1 MAEEKNKIVTD
12 VVRTNTNIGQVI
24 DIDIVPEME
33 RSYLDYAMSVIVSRA
48 LPDVRDGLK
57 PVHRRIIYAMDQM
70 GLGSGRNTK
79 SAKVV
84 GEVLGKYHPHGDS
97 SVYGALVRLAQDFS
111 LRYPLVK
118 GQGNFGSIDG
128 DPPAAMRYTEV
139 KMDKISQEMIVDINK
154 ETVDMMDNFDATIQ
168 EPTVLPSRIPNLLM
182 NGADGIAV
190 GMATR
195 IPPHNLKELCS
206 AIDIILDK
214 SNLEIIEPEIEIN
227 NLLSAPKNTQEL
239 VLRPVYEIEK
249 QKYNFETNATIDE
262 LTKVIQGPDF
272 PTYGEIYGKTG
283 ILEMYN
289 TGRGKFAV
297 RGKTNIEETKSGKIR
312 IIITEL
318 PYQVNKA
325 EFVKKIADLV
335 HDKKIIGIS
344 DLRDESDRHGIR
356 VVVEIKKNGKP
367 KSILNKLYKY
377 TALQS
382 SYSANILALVNGVPQ
397 TLNLRQMLLLFLR
410 HRENIIRRRTVFD
423 LKGAMMRAHI
433 LEGLKKALDFIDE
446 VIKTIRSTKPDED
459 AKTRLMEKFEF
470 TDLQAQAI
478 LDMQLRKLSG
488 LERQKLDDEFNQVQ
502 STINYLTSILTKSS
516 EMINVLKSENKEIS
530 EKYGDSRR
538 TKIYV
543 RGLEDFSE
551 EDLVPNE
558 AVLVALTKTGY
569 IKRVP
574 KDTYHTQK
582 RGGIG
587 VVGMT
592 TKLEDEIECMLSVDT
607 HDDLLFFTNK
617 GRVFKTKVWDIQ
629 EGTRQAKGQAI
640 INLINILQ
648 GEIVHTVLPI
658 NKEST
663 SKYILLA
670 TKKGVIK
677 KTSIDKFKNIRQTGL
692 AAIKLDSNDQLTWA
706 KLTNGENQIFLV
718 TKNGKCIRFNESDAR
733 AMGRHTRGVRGILL
747 KENDYLVSMDVIP
760 STIEKAKDK
769 TNTKSFRHLLGVTE
783 NGVGK
788 RTDVYLYPI
797 QKRGG
802 IGVKVANLTPK
813 TGNIAAAQVVS
824 ENDDQVILVS
834 KKAVTIKLPL
844 KNIPTLKRNTK
855 GVILMRF
862 KSTDDKLNAMT
873 ILQKNTETSDRV
885 ESPLEPKKQKPSTQ
899 TKTL

>member
-1 MAEEKNKIVTD
+1 MTDEKNTIVTD
-12 VVRTNTNIGQVI
+12 VIRTNTNIGKVMEV
-24 DIDIVPEME
+24 DIVPEME
-33 RSYLDYAMSVIVSRA
+33 TSYLDYAMSVIVSRA

-70 GLGSGRNTK
+70 GLGSGKNTK

-139 KMDKISQEMIVDINK
+139 KMDKISQEMIIDINK
-154 ETVDMMDNFDATIQ
+154 ETVDMMDNFDATIK

-195 IPPHNLKELCS
+195 IPPHNLKELCA
-206 AIDIILDK
+206 AIDIVLDK
-214 SNLEIIEPEIEIN
+214 SNLEKIESEIEIN
-227 NLLSAPKNTQEL
+227 NILAPPKNTQEL
-239 VLRPVYEIEK
+239 VLRPVYELER
-249 QKYNFETNATIDE
+249 QKYNFETNAVIDD
-262 LTKVIQGPDF
+262 LVKVVQGPDF

-283 ILEMYN
+283 IIEMYN

-297 RGKTNIEETKSGKIR
+297 RGKTSIEETKSGKIR

-335 HDKKIIGIS
+335 RDKKIIGIS

-367 KSILNKLYKY
+367 KSILNKLFKY

-382 SYSANILALVNGVPQ
+382 SYSANMLALVNGVPQ

-410 HRENIIRRRTVFD
+410 HRETIIRRRSIFD

-433 LEGLKKALDFIDE
+433 LEGLKKALDVIDE

-478 LDMQLRKLSG
+478 LEMQLKKLSG
-488 LERQKLDDEFNQVQ
+488 LERQKLDDEYNQVEE
-502 STINYLTSILTKSS
+502 TINHLTAIITKPE
-516 EMINVLKSENKEIS
+516 EMIAVLKSENKEIV

-543 RGLEDFSE
+543 RGLEEFSE

-574 KDTYHTQK
+574 KETYHSQK
-582 RGGIG
+582 RGGVG

-592 TKLEDEIECMLSVDT
+592 TKQEDEIECMLSVDT
-607 HDDLLFFTNK
+607 HDELLFFTNR

-629 EGTRQAKGQAI
+629 EGTRQAKGQAV

-648 GEIVHTVLPI
+648 GETVHTVLPV
-658 NKEST
+658 
-663 SKYILLA
+663 SKVSKSKFILLA

-677 KTSIDKFKNIRQTGL
+677 KTSLDKFKNIRQSGL
-692 AAIKLDSNDQLTWA
+692 AAIKLDSDDQLAWA
-706 KLTNGENQIFLV
+706 KLTDGTNQIFLV

-733 AMGRHTRGVRGILL
+733 PMGRHTRGVRGILL
-747 KENDYLVSMDVIP
+747 KDTDHMVSMDIVP
-760 STIEKAKDK
+760 SAIEKTKDK
-769 TNTKSFRHLLGVTE
+769 TTEKPFRHLLVVTE

-824 ENDDQVILVS
+824 ETDDQIILVS

-844 KNIPTLKRNTK
+844 KNIPTLSRNTK

-862 KSTDDKLNAMT
+862 KSTEDKLNAMT
-873 ILQKNTETSDRV
+873 VLEKNTETSDRP
-885 ESPLEPKKQKPSTQ
+885 ETIGE
-899 TKTL
+899 TKE

>member
-1 MAEEKNKIVTD
+1 MTDEKNTIVND
-12 VVRTNTNIGQVI
+12 VVRTNSNIGKVMEV
-24 DIDIVPEME
+24 DIVPEME
-33 RSYLDYAMSVIVSRA
+33 KSYLDYAMSVIVSRA

-70 GLGSGRNTK
+70 GLGSGKNTK

-139 KMDKISQEMIVDINK
+139 KMDKISQEMIIDINK

-195 IPPHNLKELCS
+195 IPPHNLKELCA
-206 AIDIILDK
+206 AIDVILDK
-214 SNLEIIEPEIEIN
+214 SNLEVIEPEIELN
-227 NLLSAPKNTQEL
+227 NILAPPKNTQEL
-239 VLRPVYEIEK
+239 VLRPVYELEK
-249 QKYNFETNATIDE
+249 IKYNFETNATIEE

-283 ILEMYN
+283 IIEMYN
-289 TGRGKFAV
+289 TGRGKFSV

-335 HDKKIIGIS
+335 RDKKIIGIS

-377 TALQS
+377 TPLQS
-382 SYSANILALVNGVPQ
+382 SYSANILALVNGIPQ
-397 TLNLRQMLLLFLR
+397 TLNLRQILLLFLR
-410 HRENIIRRRTVFD
+410 HRESIIRRRTVFD
-423 LKGAMMRAHI
+423 LKGAMMRSHI

-446 VIKTIRSTKPDED
+446 VIKTIRTTKPDED
-459 AKTRLMEKFEF
+459 AKTRLIDKFGF

-478 LDMQLRKLSG
+478 LEMQLKKLSG

-502 STINYLTSILTKSS
+502 ANINYLTAILTKSE

-558 AVLVALTKTGY
+558 PVLVTLTKTGY

-574 KDTYHTQK
+574 KDTYHSQK

-607 HDDLLFFTNK
+607 HDDLLFFTNR

-629 EGTRQAKGQAI
+629 EGTRQAKGQAV

-648 GEIVHTVLPI
+648 GETVHAVLPI
-658 NKEST
+658 DKDSD
-663 SKYILLA
+663 SKFILLA
-670 TKKGVIK
+670 TQKGVIK

-692 AAIKLDSNDQLTWA
+692 AAINLDPKDQLIWA
-706 KLTNGENQIFLV
+706 KLTNGQNQIFLV
-718 TKNGKCIRFNESDAR
+718 TKNGKCIRFNETDAR
-733 AMGRHTRGVRGILL
+733 PMGRHTRGVRGILL

-760 STIEKAKDK
+760 TTIDKIKDK
-769 TNTKSFRHLLGVTE
+769 SAVKPFRHLLGVTE

-802 IGVKVANLTPK
+802 IGVKVANLSPK

-824 ENDDQVILVS
+824 ENDDQIILVS

-844 KNIPTLKRNTK
+844 KNIPTLNRNTK

-862 KSTDDKLNAMT
+862 KSTEDKLCAMT
-873 ILQKNTETSDRV
+873 VLQKNSEMLEGSETTV
-885 ESPLEPKKQKPSTQ
+885 ET
-899 TKTL
+899 TKN

>member
-1 MAEEKNKIVTD
+1 MTEEKNTIVND
-12 VVRTNTNIGQVI
+12 IVRTNNNVGKILEV
-24 DIDIVPEME
+24 DIVPEME
-33 RSYLDYAMSVIVSRA
+33 TSYLDYAMSVIVSRA

-57 PVHRRIIYAMDQM
+57 PVHRRIIYAMDQL
-70 GLGSGRNTK
+70 GLSVSGKNVK
-79 SAKVV
+79 SAAVV
-84 GEVLGKYHPHGDS
+84 GDVMKSYHPHGDS
-97 SVYGALVRLAQDFS
+97 SIYGALVRMAQDFS
-111 LRYPLVK
+111 MRYLLVQ

-139 KMDKISQEMIVDINK
+139 RMAKMTPEMVADINK
-154 ETVDMMDNFDATIQ
+154 DTIEMVDNYDASTK
-168 EPTVLPSRIPNLLM
+168 EPSVLPVRIPNLLL

-195 IPPHNLKELCS
+195 IPPHNLKELCA

-214 SNLEIIEPEIEIN
+214 GNLEKIESEIELN
-227 NLLSAPKNTQEL
+227 NILAAPKNTQEM
-239 VLRPVYEIEK
+239 VLRPVYELEK
-249 QKYNFETNATIDE
+249 QKYNFETNATVED
-262 LTKVIQGPDF
+262 LVKVVQGPDF
-272 PTYGEIYGKTG
+272 PTYGEIFGKTG

-335 HDKKIIGIS
+335 RDKKIIGIS

-356 VVVEIKKNGKP
+356 VVVETKKNGKP
-367 KSILNKLYKY
+367 KSILNKLFKY

-382 SYSANILALVNGVPQ
+382 SYSANMLALVDGVPQ
-397 TLNLRQMLLLFLR
+397 TLNLRQMLLLFVR
-410 HRENIIRRRTVFD
+410 HRESIIRRRSLFD

-433 LEGLKKALDFIDE
+433 LEGLKKALDVIDE

-459 AKTRLMEKFEF
+459 AKTRLIEKFEF

-478 LDMQLRKLSG
+478 LEMQLKKLSG
-488 LERQKLDDEFNQVQ
+488 LERQKLDEEYSQVEQ
-502 STINYLTSILTKSS
+502 TISYLTSIITKSDV
-516 EMINVLKSENKEIS
+516 MITVLKSENKEIS

-538 TKIYV
+538 TKIYA

-551 EDLVPNE
+551 EDLIPNE
-558 AVLVALTKTGY
+558 NVLITITKTGY

-574 KDTYHTQK
+574 KETYHTQK

-592 TKLEDEIECMLSVDT
+592 TKLEDEIECMLSADT
-607 HDDLLFFTNK
+607 HDDLLFFTNR

-629 EGTRQAKGQAI
+629 EGTRQAKGQAVV
-640 INLINILQ
+640 NLINILQ
-648 GEIVHTVLPI
+648 GETVHTVLNI
-658 NKEST
+658 GKDSQ
-663 SKYILLA
+663 SKFILLA

-692 AAIKLDSNDQLTWA
+692 TAIKLDANDQLAWA
-706 KLTNGENQIFLV
+706 KLTDGSNQIFLV
-718 TKNGKCIRFNESDAR
+718 TKNGKCIRFNESDTR
-733 AMGRHTRGVRGILL
+733 PMGRHTRGVRGILL
-747 KENDYLVSMDVIP
+747 KESDYLVSIGIVP
-760 STIEKAKDK
+760 QAIEQKNKQE
-769 TNTKSFRHLLGVTE
+769 KSFRHLLVVTE

-788 RTDVYLYPI
+788 RTDVYLYPL

-824 ENDDQVILVS
+824 QSDDQVILIS

-844 KNIPTLKRNTK
+844 KNIPTLNRNTK

-862 KSTDDKLNAMT
+862 KNNEDKLNAMT
-873 ILQKNTETSDRV
+873 VLEKNEENSTEQS
-885 ESPLEPKKQKPSTQ
+885 
-899 TKTL
+899 

>member
-12 VVRTNTNIGQVI
+12 VVRTNSNIGQVI
-24 DIDIVPEME
+24 EIDIVPEME

-70 GLGSGRNTK
+70 GLGSGKNTK

-195 IPPHNLKELCS
+195 IPPHNLKELCT

-214 SNLEIIEPEIEIN
+214 SNLEKVESEIEIN
-227 NLLSAPKNTQEL
+227 NLLSAPKDTQEL
-239 VLRPVYEIEK
+239 VLRPVFELEK

-367 KSILNKLYKY
+367 KSILNKLFKY

-410 HRENIIRRRTVFD
+410 HRENIIRRRTIFD
-423 LKGAMMRAHI
+423 LKGAMMRSHI

-446 VIKTIRSTKPDED
+446 VIKTIRSTKPNED
-459 AKTRLMEKFEF
+459 AKTRLMEKFKF

-488 LERQKLDDEFNQVQ
+488 LERQKLDDEYNQVQ
-502 STINYLTSILTKSS
+502 NTISYLTSILTKSS

-574 KDTYHTQK
+574 KETYHSQK

-607 HDDLLFFTNK
+607 HDDLLFFTNR

-663 SKYILLA
+663 SKFILLA

-692 AAIKLDSNDQLTWA
+692 AAIKLDSSDQLTWA

-733 AMGRHTRGVRGILL
+733 PMGRHTRGVRGILL

-760 STIEKAKDK
+760 STIEKTKDK
-769 TNTKSFRHLLGVTE
+769 TSTKPFRHLLGVTE

-844 KNIPTLKRNTK
+844 KNIPTLNRNTK

-862 KSTDDKLNAMT
+862 KSNDDKLCAMT
-873 ILQKNTETSDRV
+873 ILEKNTETSDRP
-885 ESPLEPKKQKPSTQ
+885 ESVITTNK
-899 TKTL
+899 

>member
-1 MAEEKNKIVTD
+1 MADQKNTIVND
-12 VVRTNTNIGQVI
+12 IVRTNTNIGKILNV
-24 DIDIVPEME
+24 DIVPEME
-33 RSYLDYAMSVIVSRA
+33 RSYLDYAMSVIVQRA

-57 PVHRRIIYAMDQM
+57 PVHRRIIFAMDQM
-70 GLGSGRNTK
+70 GLDTKNTK

-84 GEVLGKYHPHGDS
+84 GEVLGKYHPHGDM
-97 SVYGALVRLAQDFS
+97 SVYMALVRLAQDFS

-139 KMDKISQEMIVDINK
+139 RMGKISREMIVDINK
-154 ETVDMMDNFDATIQ
+154 ETVDMMDNFDATIK
-168 EPTVLPSRIPNLLM
+168 EPTVLPARIPNLLL

-195 IPPHNLKELCS
+195 IPPHNLKEICA
-206 AIDIILDK
+206 AIDIVLDK
-214 SNLEIIEPEIEIN
+214 SRLEKAETEIELN
-227 NLLSAPKNTQEL
+227 NILATPKNTQDI
-239 VLRPVYEIEK
+239 VLRPVYELEK
-249 QKYNFETNATIDE
+249 TKFNFETNATIED
-262 LTKVIQGPDF
+262 LVKVVQGPDF

-283 ILEMYN
+283 IIEMYN

-335 HDKKIIGIS
+335 RDKKIIGIS

-367 KSILNKLYKY
+367 KSILNKLFKY

-382 SYSANILALVNGVPQ
+382 SYSANILALVDGVPQ

-410 HRENIIRRRTVFD
+410 HRETIIRRRSIYD

-433 LEGLKKALDFIDE
+433 LEGLKKALDIIDE
-446 VIKTIRSTKPDED
+446 VIKTIRSTKPNED
-459 AKTRLMEKFEF
+459 TRSKLMEKFGF

-478 LDMQLRKLSG
+478 LDMQLKKLSG
-488 LERQKLDDEFNQVQ
+488 LERQKLDDEYNEVEKVI
-502 STINYLTSILTKSS
+502 SELTSIVTKP
-516 EMINVLKSENKEIS
+516 EKMIAVLKDENKEIS

-538 TKIYV
+538 TKIYSK
-543 RGLEDFSE
+543 GLEDFSE
-551 EDLVPNE
+551 EDLIPNE
-558 AVLVALTKTGY
+558 ATLVTLTKTGY

-574 KDTYHTQK
+574 KETYHTQK
-582 RGGIG
+582 RGGVG

-592 TKLEDEIECMLSVDT
+592 TKIEDEIECMLSVNT
-607 HDDLLFFTNK
+607 HDDLLFFTDR
-617 GRVFKTKVWDIQ
+617 GRVFKTKVWDVQ
-629 EGTRQAKGQAI
+629 EGTRQAKGQAV

-648 GEIVHTVLPI
+648 GENVHTVLPI
-658 NKEST
+658 
-663 SKYILLA
+663 SKDNQSKFILLA
-670 TKKGVIK
+670 TKKGTIK

-692 AAIKLDSNDQLTWA
+692 TAIKLDPKDQLAWA
-706 KLTNGENQIFLV
+706 KLTEGDNQVFLV
-718 TKNGKCIRFNESDAR
+718 TKNGKCIRFNESDTR
-733 AMGRHTRGVRGILL
+733 PMGRHTRGVRGILL
-747 KENDYLVSMDVIP
+747 KENDSLVSIGIVP
-760 STIEKAKDK
+760 SIIENKKDK
-769 TNTKSFRHLLGVTE
+769 NQKSFRHLLVVTE

-788 RTDVYLYPI
+788 RSDVYLYPL

-824 ENDDQVILVS
+824 EVDDQVILVS

-844 KNIPTLKRNTK
+844 KNIPTLNRNTK

-862 KSTDDKLNAMT
+862 KSDDDKLNAMT
-873 ILQKNTETSDRV
+873 ILGKNDE
-885 ESPLEPKKQKPSTQ
+885 EPEVASNNSQEIKK
-899 TKTL
+899 

>member
-1 MAEEKNKIVTD
+1 MKITDEKNTIVND
-12 VVRTNTNIGQVI
+12 VIRTNSNIGKVMEV
-24 DIDIVPEME
+24 DIVPEME
-33 RSYLDYAMSVIVSRA
+33 TSYLDYAMSVIVSRA

-57 PVHRRIIYAMDQM
+57 PVHRRIIFAMDQM
-70 GLGSGRNTK
+70 GLGGGKNTK

-139 KMDKISQEMIVDINK
+139 KMDKISQEMIIDINK

-195 IPPHNLKELCS
+195 IPPHNLKELCA
-206 AIDIILDK
+206 AIEIILEK
-214 SNLEIIEPEIEIN
+214 SNLEKIESEIEIN
-227 NLLSAPKNTQEL
+227 NILAPPKNTQEL
-239 VLRPVYEIEK
+239 VLRPVYELEK
-249 QKYNFETNATIDE
+249 QKYNFETSATIED
-262 LTKVIQGPDF
+262 LIKVVQGPDF

-283 ILEMYN
+283 IIEMYN

-335 HDKKIIGIS
+335 RDKKIIGIS

-367 KSILNKLYKY
+367 KSILNKLFKY

-410 HRENIIRRRTVFD
+410 HRETIIRRRSLFD

-446 VIKTIRSTKPDED
+446 VIKTIRATKPDED
-459 AKTRLMEKFEF
+459 AKIRLMEKFEF

-488 LERQKLDDEFNQVQ
+488 LERQKLDDEYNQVEGTIARLTAIITQ
-502 STINYLTSILTKSS
+502 SA
-516 EMINVLKSENKEIS
+516 EMIAVLKSENKEIA
-530 EKYGDSRR
+530 EKYGDPRR

-574 KDTYHTQK
+574 KETYHTQK
-582 RGGIG
+582 RGGVG
-587 VVGMT
+587 VVGMA
-592 TKLEDEIECMLSVDT
+592 TKQEDEIECMLSVDT
-607 HDDLLFFTNK
+607 HDDLLFFTNR

-629 EGTRQAKGQAI
+629 EGSRQAKGQAV

-648 GEIVHTVLPI
+648 GETVHTVLAIGKDNP
-658 NKEST
+658 

-670 TKKGVIK
+670 TQKGVIK
-677 KTSIDKFKNIRQTGL
+677 KTSLDKFKNIRQSGL
-692 AAIKLDSNDQLTWA
+692 AAIKLDSDDQLAWA
-706 KLTNGENQIFLV
+706 KLTDGTNQIFLV

-733 AMGRHTRGVRGILL
+733 PMGRHTRGVRGILL
-747 KENDYLVSMDVIP
+747 KENDHMVSMDIVP
-760 STIEKAKDK
+760 SAIEKIKDK
-769 TNTKSFRHLLGVTE
+769 TTEKPFRHLFVVTE

-788 RTDVYLYPI
+788 RTDVYLYPL

-824 ENDDQVILVS
+824 ENDDQIILVS
-834 KKAVTIKLPL
+834 KKAITIKLPL
-844 KNIPTLKRNTK
+844 KNIPTLSRNTK

-862 KSTDDKLNAMT
+862 KSTEDKLNAMT
-873 ILQKNTETSDRV
+873 ILEKNTETSDRV
-885 ESPLEPKKQKPSTQ
+885 ETTEEIKK
-899 TKTL
+899 

>member
-12 VVRTNTNIGQVI
+12 IVRTNTNIGQVI
-24 DIDIVPEME
+24 EIDIVPEME

-70 GLGSGRNTK
+70 GLGSGKNTK

-139 KMDKISQEMIVDINK
+139 KMDKISQEMITDINK

-195 IPPHNLKELCS
+195 IPPHNLKELCA

-214 SNLEIIEPEIEIN
+214 SNLEKIEPEIEIN
-227 NLLSAPKNTQEL
+227 NILLAPKNTQEL
-239 VLRPVYEIEK
+239 VLRPVYELEK

-367 KSILNKLYKY
+367 KSILNKLFKY

-410 HRENIIRRRTVFD
+410 HRENIIRRRSLYD

-446 VIKTIRSTKPDED
+446 VIKTIRATKPDED

-488 LERQKLDDEFNQVQ
+488 LERQKLDDEYNQVEGI
-502 STINYLTSILTKSS
+502 INYLTSVLTKSA
-516 EMINVLKSENKEIS
+516 EMINVLKTENKEIS

-574 KDTYHTQK
+574 KETYHSQK

-607 HDDLLFFTNK
+607 HDELLFFTNR

-629 EGTRQAKGQAI
+629 EGTRQAKGQAV

-648 GEIVHTVLPI
+648 GETVHTVLPI
-658 NKEST
+658 NKDSK

-670 TKKGVIK
+670 TQKGVIK

-692 AAIKLDSNDQLTWA
+692 AAIKLDQNDQLTWA
-706 KLTNGENQIFLV
+706 KLTDGENQIFLV
-718 TKNGKCIRFNESDAR
+718 TKNGKCIRFDESDAR
-733 AMGRHTRGVRGILL
+733 PMGRHTRGVRGILL
-747 KENDYLVSMDVIP
+747 KESDYLVSMDVIP
-760 STIEKAKDK
+760 SNIEKVKDK
-769 TNTKSFRHLLGVTE
+769 SATKPFRHLLGVTE

-862 KSTDDKLNAMT
+862 KSTDDKLSAMT
-873 ILQKNTETSDRV
+873 ILEKNTETSDRPEIV
-885 ESPLEPKKQKPSTQ
+885 SETKK
-899 TKTL
+899 

>member
-1 MAEEKNKIVTD
+1 
-12 VVRTNTNIGQVI
+12 
-24 DIDIVPEME
+24 
-33 RSYLDYAMSVIVSRA
+33 MSVIVSRA

-57 PVHRRIIYAMDQM
+57 PVHRRIIYAMNQL
-70 GLGSGRNTK
+70 GLSVTGKNVK
-79 SAKVV
+79 SAAVV
-84 GEVLGKYHPHGDS
+84 GDVMKSYHPHGDS
-97 SVYGALVRLAQDFS
+97 SIYGALVRMAQDFS
-111 LRYPLVK
+111 MRYLLVQ

-139 KMDKISQEMIVDINK
+139 RMAKMTPEMVADINK
-154 ETVDMMDNFDATIQ
+154 DTIEMVDNYDASTK
-168 EPTVLPSRIPNLLM
+168 EPSVLPVRIPNLLL

-214 SNLEIIEPEIEIN
+214 GNLEKVESEIEIN
-227 NLLSAPKNTQEL
+227 NILSPPKNTQEL
-239 VLRPVYEIEK
+239 VLRPVYELEK
-249 QKYNFETNATIDE
+249 QKYNFETSANIED
-262 LTKVIQGPDF
+262 LVKVVQGPDF
-272 PTYGEIYGKTG
+272 PTYGEIFGKTG
-283 ILEMYN
+283 IIEMYN

-335 HDKKIIGIS
+335 RDKKIIGIS

-367 KSILNKLYKY
+367 KSILNKLFKY

-382 SYSANILALVNGVPQ
+382 SYSANMLALVEGVPQ
-397 TLNLRQMLLLFLR
+397 TLNLRQMLLLFIR
-410 HRENIIRRRTVFD
+410 HRETIIRRRCIFD
-423 LKGAMMRAHI
+423 LKSAMMRAHI
-433 LEGLKKALDFIDE
+433 LEGLKKALDVIDE

-478 LDMQLRKLSG
+478 LEMQLKKLSG
-488 LERQKLDDEFNQVQ
+488 LERQKLDEEYAQVEE
-502 STINYLTSILTKSS
+502 TIAGLTSIITKSAV
-516 EMINVLKSENKEIS
+516 MIDVLKSENKEIT
-530 EKYGDSRR
+530 EKYGDPRR
-538 TKIYV
+538 TKIYA

-551 EDLVPNE
+551 EDLIPNE
-558 AVLVALTKTGY
+558 NVLITITKTGY

-574 KDTYHTQK
+574 KETYHSQK

-587 VVGMT
+587 VVGMA
-592 TKLEDEIECMLSVDT
+592 TKLEDEIECMLSADT
-607 HDDLLFFTNK
+607 HDDLLFFTNR

-629 EGTRQAKGQAI
+629 EGTRQAKGQAVV
-640 INLINILQ
+640 NLINILQ
-648 GEIVHTVLPI
+648 GETVHTVLTI
-658 NKEST
+658 SKDSQ

-677 KTSIDKFKNIRQTGL
+677 KSSIDKFKNIRQTGL
-692 AAIKLDSNDQLTWA
+692 TAIKLDDKDQLAWA
-706 KLTNGENQIFLV
+706 KLTDGSNQIFLV
-718 TKNGKCIRFNESDAR
+718 TKNGKCIRFNESDTR
-733 AMGRHTRGVRGILL
+733 PMGRHTRGVRGILL
-747 KENDYLVSMDVIP
+747 KETDYLVSIGIVP
-760 STIEKAKDK
+760 QTIEQKNKQE
-769 TNTKSFRHLLGVTE
+769 KSFRHLLVVTE

-788 RTDVYLYPI
+788 RTDVYLYPL

-802 IGVKVANLTPK
+802 IGVKVANLTSK

-824 ENDDQVILVS
+824 ETDDQVILIS
-834 KKAVTIKLPL
+834 KKAITLKLPL
-844 KNIPTLKRNTK
+844 KNIPTLNRNTK

-862 KSTDDKLNAMT
+862 KSNEDKLNAMT
-873 ILQKNTETSDRV
+873 VLEKNDEEIQELPDDQN
-885 ESPLEPKKQKPSTQ
+885 KK
-899 TKTL
+899 

>member
-1 MAEEKNKIVTD
+1 MPEEKNKIVTD
-12 VVRTNTNIGQVI
+12 IVRTNTEIGQVI
-24 DIDIVPEME
+24 EMDIVSEME

-70 GLGSGRNTK
+70 GLGSGKNTK

-139 KMDKISQEMIVDINK
+139 KMDKISQEMITDINK
-154 ETVDMMDNFDATIQ
+154 DTVDMMDNFDATIQ

-195 IPPHNLKELCS
+195 IPPHNLKELCA

-214 SNLEIIEPEIEIN
+214 SDLENVEPELEIN
-227 NLLSAPKNTQEL
+227 NILTPPKNTQDL
-239 VLRPVYEIEK
+239 VLRPVYELEK
-249 QKYNFETNATIDE
+249 QKYNFETSATIDE
-262 LTKVIQGPDF
+262 LVKVVQGPDF
-272 PTYGEIYGKTG
+272 PTYGEIFGKTG
-283 ILEMYN
+283 IIEMYN

-318 PYQVNKA
+318 PYQVNKS

-335 HDKKIIGIS
+335 RDKKIIGIS

-367 KSILNKLYKY
+367 KSILNKLFKY

-410 HRENIIRRRTVFD
+410 HRESIVRRRSLFD
-423 LKGAMMRAHI
+423 LKGSMMRAHI
-433 LEGLKKALDFIDE
+433 LEGLKKALDFIEE
-446 VIKTIRSTKPDED
+446 VIKTIRATKPNED
-459 AKTRLMEKFEF
+459 AKTRLIEKFEF

-502 STINYLTSILTKSS
+502 GTIDKLTAILTKST
-516 EMINVLKSENKEIS
+516 EMINVLKLENKEIS
-530 EKYGDSRR
+530 EKYGDTRR

-543 RGLEDFSE
+543 RGLENFSE

-574 KDTYHTQK
+574 KETYHTQK

-607 HDDLLFFTNK
+607 HDDLLFFTNR
-617 GRVFKTKVWDIQ
+617 GRVFKTKVWDVQ

-648 GEIVHTVLPI
+648 GETVHAVLPV
-658 NKEST
+658 NKDIG
-663 SKYILLA
+663 SKFILLA
-670 TKKGVIK
+670 TQKGVIK

-692 AAIKLDSNDQLTWA
+692 AAIKLDHDDQLIWA
-706 KLTNGENQIFLV
+706 KLTNGENQVFLV

-733 AMGRHTRGVRGILL
+733 PMGRHTRGVRGILL

-760 STIEKAKDK
+760 SAIEKISDK
-769 TNTKSFRHLLGVTE
+769 SKIKPFRHLLGVTE
-783 NGVGK
+783 KGVGK

-802 IGVKVANLTPK
+802 IGVKVSNLTVK

-834 KKAVTIKLPL
+834 KKAITIKLPL

-862 KSTDDKLNAMT
+862 KSADDKLSAMT
-873 ILQKNTETSDRV
+873 ILEKNTETSDRPDTPT
-885 ESPLEPKKQKPSTQ
+885 ETKKYNKNNVI
-899 TKTL
+899 